1 MNNSEKHRPV
11 LTSDEEPKERAVSE
25 GLLNRPMR
33 PWLGPHRPL
42 LQRVAAPVLRFF
54 EVEAAGGIVLV
65 IAAALALIWANS
77 PWGDAYERLWNT
89 RISLDLGALV
99 IIEDL
104 RHWINDGLMVLFF
117 FVVALEIKGE
127 FVEGELRD
135 ARRAA
140 LPIAAAVGGMVVPGV
155 LYLAINAGD
164 GAPEGWGIAVA
175 TDIAFALGVV
185 ALLGDRVPHS
195 MKVFLLTL
203 AIADDVGAITVIALF
218 YTDDLSLPWLGLA
231 IGLLAVVAVLR
242 WLRVWYVPAYVL
254 IGVGVWLAAFESGV
268 HATIAGVAL
277 GLLAPARPLLSRDE
291 AERLVR
297 ERTSDKRSAGDVRET
312 TFLIQESVSVSER
325 LEDILHPWTSYVVI
339 PLFALAN
346 AGVRFELDM
355 IGEAVTAPI
364 AVGTAVGLVV
374 GKPLGI
380 LASSWIISRFKPDSM
395 PPRVSWLHV
404 AGIGA
409 VAGIG
414 FTMSLFIAGLAF
426 SEGTNQFE
434 QAKLGIFAA
443 AILAAVVG
451 VAMLTAA
458 ARRAKK

>member
-1 MNNSEKHRPV
+1 
-11 LTSDEEPKERAVSE
+11 
-25 GLLNRPMR
+25 MR
-33 PWLGPHRPL
+33 PWLGPHRRL
-42 LQRVAAPVLRFF
+42 LQRVAAPILEFF
-54 EVEAAGGIVLV
+54 QIEAAGGIVLV
-65 IAAALALIWANS
+65 GAAALALIWANS
-77 PWGDAYERLWNT
+77 PWGEAYERLWTT
-89 RISLDLGALV
+89 RISVDLGPLV
-99 IIEDL
+99 LAEDL

-127 FVEGELRD
+127 FAEGELRH

-140 LPIAAAVGGMVVPGV
+140 LPIAAAVGGMVVPGL
-155 LYLAINAGD
+155 LYLALNVGG

-185 ALLGDRVPHS
+185 ALLGHRVPHS

-203 AIADDVGAITVIALF
+203 AIADDVGAIGVIALF

-231 IGLLAVVAVLR
+231 IGLLGVVVFLR

-254 IGVGVWLAAFESGV
+254 VGVGVWLATLESGV

-277 GLLAPARPLLSRDE
+277 GLLTPARPLLSRNE
-291 AERLVR
+291 AERLVG
-297 ERTSDKRSAGDVRET
+297 ERSSDKGSAGDVRET
-312 TFLIQESVSVSER
+312 TFLIRESVSVSER

-346 AGVRFELDM
+346 AGVRFDLGT
-355 IGEAVTAPI
+355 IGEAAASPVAL
-364 AVGTAVGLVV
+364 GTAVGLVV

-380 LASSWIISRFKPDSM
+380 VASSWILNRFKPGSI
-395 PPRVSWLHV
+395 PSGVSWLHI

-426 SEGTNQFE
+426 TGGAPEFE

-443 AILAAVVG
+443 AVVAAGAG
-451 VAMLTAA
+451 VTMLLAA
-458 ARRAKK
+458 ARRSKR